1 MDHAQLPAINEAQ
14 LPATYEAAKTAL
26 SECTKLDECQSWA
39 DKAKALASYA
49 RQAKDDSMRKMAERI
64 QARAIGRAGEILA
77 QIEPPKFKGN
87 QYVVGAGDV
96 PNLTRTQAAE
106 DAGLSDRQ
114 RKTALR
120 VASIDK
126 DEFERVIESDNPP
139 TVTQLAEM
147 GTKKQ
152 IVDLKGRDP
161 KEFNKALHF
170 VAIFEYHLKRCSE
183 HDVDAM
189 ADILTDAER
198 ERLRGFINQIDSIHD
213 KIMTR
218 V

>member
-77 QIEPPKFKGN
+77 QIEPANGANQNIGAAIGPK
-87 QYVVGAGDV
+87 V
-96 PNLTRTQAAE
+96 LTRTQAAE

>member
-77 QIEPPKFKGN
+77 QIEPGKTGPKPEL
-87 QYVVGAGDV
+87 GAGAL
-96 PNLTRTQAAE
+96 PQLTRTQAAE
-106 DAGLSDRQ
+106 DAGLSDWQ

-183 HDVDAM
+183 HDVDSM

>member
-77 QIEPPKFKGN
+77 QIEPDKG
-87 QYVVGAGDV
+87 GRPPETREGTR
-96 PNLTRTQAAE
+96 PSLTRTQAAE
-106 DAGLSDRQ
+106 DAGLSDWQ

-170 VAIFEYHLKRCSE
+170 VAIFEYHLKRCNE

-198 ERLRGFINQIDSIHD
+198 ERLRGFINQIDSMHD